1 MADIQTNVLRRA
13 GEMRAKIRHMLSNAS
28 FAFDFLRRD
37 MRRDLPD
44 LDDRMARDA
53 GIDRADLE
61 WRRLKLPSQH
71 SHHPRG

>member
-13 GEMRAKIRHMLSNAS
+13 GETRAKIRRMLSNAS
-28 FAFDFLRRD
+28 VAFEFLRRD

-44 LDDRMARDA
+44 LDDRMAQDA
-53 GIDRADLE
+53 GIDPADLE

>member
-1 MADIQTNVLRRA
+1 MADIQTNALRRA
-13 GEMRAKIRHMLSNAS
+13 GALRAKIRHIIQKAGLAVT
-28 FAFDFLRRD
+28 FFRRD
-37 MRRDLPD
+37 PRHNLPD

-53 GIDRADLE
+53 GIDRSDLE